1 MITLTDNCKKVLK
14 YMQEKSKDNQNI
26 FIGKEMSEKLNIYGI
41 YPCLETLI
49 RKKLIINFIPALLP
63 FTNYRG
69 EIKMKEYKTYSLTEK
84 GKKFTIK

>member
-1 MITLTDNCKKVLK
+1 MITLTDNEKEVLK
-14 YMQEKSKDNQNI
+14 YMQENFKNNQNI
-26 FIGKEMSEKLNIYGI
+26 FIGKEMSEEIDVPGI
-41 YPCLETLI
+41 YCQLETLI

-84 GKKFTIK
+84 GKKFIIK